1 MIRRCTILAWALGA
15 GLASAA
21 ELPTLQ
27 PDRPPPPPPPDRM
40 PLEGPEVRE
49 NRDPGVPSR
58 FTDGPMNEKGM
69 RGLLIPPPAYV
80 KIIDRM
86 RADDAPDDIRLSPEQ
101 REQVREI
108 MERAR
113 GEARNRG
120 PGPDDRGPRNR
131 GPRERGPDDRRPEGP
146 EGMDPM
152 PGDRPPP
159 PPPPPPGER
168 GPDRGPRGRQPD
180 GEMRQVFTDAQQQV
194 WAILTEPQREFVTR
208 EAEAV
213 RHERE
218 GKNAQQYVERRLN
231 KNGKGP
237 DGRPEGRP
245 DGNPDRPGAG
255 PDRERMERIRDMLM
269 QLDPRDR
276 AEILDRVERD
286 LRARLDRG
294 RGPDNE
300 RGGPR
305 PKGRARR
312 GGPDGEPG
320 PRERQRDDRRNPPP
334 PPPPPPPAHEEG
346 GDKPMPPR

>member
-15 GLASAA
+15 GLASAT

-27 PDRPPPPPPPDRM
+27 PERPPPPPPDRM

-58 FTDGPMNEKGM
+58 FTDGPMTEKGM

-86 RADDAPDDIRLSPEQ
+86 RADDAPEDIRLSPEQ

-108 MERAR
+108 MDRAR
-113 GEARNRG
+113 GEARNRAG
-120 PGPDDRGPRNR
+120 SPDDRGPRERDTR
-131 GPRERGPDDRRPEGP
+131 GRGPDDRRPQGPDGEGRT
-146 EGMDPM
+146 
-152 PGDRPPP
+152 PGDRPS
-159 PPPPPPGER
+159 PPPPGE
-168 GPDRGPRGRQPD
+168 RGPRGRQPD

-194 WAILTEPQREFVTR
+194 WAILTESQREFVTR

-218 GKNAQQYVERRLN
+218 GKNAKQYVERRLN
-231 KNGKGP
+231 KNAKGP
-237 DGRPEGRP
+237 DAKPEARPEGRP
-245 DGNPDRPGAG
+245 EGGPDRPGAG

-269 QLDPRDR
+269 QLEPRDR

-294 RGPDNE
+294 RGPDDE
-300 RGGPR
+300 RGGPP

-312 GGPDGEPG
+312 GPDAESG
-320 PRERQRDDRRNPPP
+320 PRERRSEERRTPPP
-334 PPPPPPPAHEEG
+334 PPPPPG
-346 GDKPMPPR
+346 DLRDDKPMPPR

>member
-27 PDRPPPPPPPDRM
+27 PDRPPPPPDRM

-49 NRDPGVPSR
+49 SRDPGVPSR

-86 RADDAPDDIRLSPEQ
+86 RADDAPEDIRLSAEQ

-120 PGPDDRGPRNR
+120 PDDRGPRGR

-146 EGMDPM
+146 EGMEPT

-159 PPPPPPGER
+159 APPPPPGEG
-168 GPDRGPRGRQPD
+168 GPERGPRARQPD

-237 DGRPEGRP
+237 EGRPENG
-245 DGNPDRPGAG
+245 PDRPGAG

-276 AEILDRVERD
+276 AEVLDRVERD

-294 RGPDNE
+294 RGPDD
-300 RGGPR
+300 RGGPP
-305 PKGRARR
+305 PKTRARR

-320 PRERQRDDRRNPPP
+320 PRERQRDDRRNPSPPRPPTNDQREDVPP
-334 PPPPPPPAHEEG
+334 PP
-346 GDKPMPPR
+346 R